1 MTVPREPRVRQAPIP
16 DDAVLVVRGDDL
28 NPDTARSQ
36 AVAFRQ
42 RFPDWGRWGL
52 SGFYA
57 RSEAEIEDIAA
68 DQLERFPLLVVFE
81 TGQLRAAG
89 FDVVPTFRTPHV
101 TIAFSD
107 DLDAALSRLVVL
119 GVNHRPNPY
128 HEHEPRDEGGGR

>member
-1 MTVPREPRVRQAPIP
+1 MTVPLEPRVRQAPIP

-28 NPDTARSQ
+28 NPATARSQ
-36 AVAFRQ
+36 AVAFRR

-81 TGQLRAAG
+81 TSQLRAAG
-89 FDVVPTFRTPHV
+89 FDIVPTFRTPHV
-101 TIAFSD
+101 TAAFVD
-107 DLDAALSRLVVL
+107 DLDAALSRLVLL
-119 GVNHRPNPY
+119 GANHRPNPY
-128 HEHEPRDEGGGR
+128 HEPEPR